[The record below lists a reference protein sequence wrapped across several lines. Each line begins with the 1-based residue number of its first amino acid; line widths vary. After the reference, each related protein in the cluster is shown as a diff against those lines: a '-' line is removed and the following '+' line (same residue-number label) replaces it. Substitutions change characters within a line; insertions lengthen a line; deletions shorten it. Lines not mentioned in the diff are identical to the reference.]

1 MPLTDAKLCK
11 ALFSYKHRPLNIEW
25 TIRRRAEEAERQV
38 RPAIIWRAC
47 LSLKQRAKF
56 NGLSTDGQPKYD
68 DHDDASPHAGF
79 SPRRVFATTQ
89 WSVVLTA
96 GRAEFQQA
104 QDALETLCRTYWY
117 PLYAYV
123 RRRGYSPADAE
134 DLTQEFF
141 AWLLE
146 RKWLERA
153 DPQRGR
159 FRSFLLTSI
168 SNFLS
173 NEWDKAR
180 AQKRGGGKVI
190 PLERDEAENR
200 YTWHPLSYSV
210 PEASFTPEQSFEWR
224 WALTLLDQVMG
235 RLTAEFEQDNKKEM
249 FEALKPCL
257 LGESSVQPYAAIAS
271 MLGMTEASVKVTVH
285 RLRKRYRQLLR
296 DEISST
302 VAAPE
307 EVDEELRYLFAVL
320 TRR

>member
-1 MPLTDAKLCK
+1 MGIGGSKP
-11 ALFSYKHRPLNIEW
+11 W
-25 TIRRRAEEAERQV
+25 
-38 RPAIIWRAC
+38 AC
-47 LSLKQRAKF
+47 LSLEQRANF
-56 NGLSTDGQPKYD
+56 YILSGDTQPESEE
-68 DHDDASPHAGF
+68 HASSEGGY
-79 SPRRVFATTQ
+79 SPRRIFATTQ

-104 QDALETLCRTYWY
+104 QDALETLCKTYWY

-146 RKWLERA
+146 RKWLGKA

-180 AQKRGGGKVI
+180 TQKRGGGKI
-190 PLERDEAENR
+190 ISLERDEAENR
-200 YTWHPLSYSV
+200 YTWQPLSYRI
-210 PEASFTPEQSFEWR
+210 PESSFTPEQSFEWR

-235 RLTAEFEQDNKKEM
+235 RLSAEFEQENKKEL
-249 FEALKPCL
+249 FEAMKPCL
-257 LGESSVQPYAAIAS
+257 LGESSALPYATLAS
-271 MLGMTEASVKVTVH
+271 NLGMTEGAVKVTVH
-285 RLRKRYRQLLR
+285 RLRRRYRQLLR
-296 DEISST
+296 DEIAST

-307 EVDEELRYLFAVL
+307 EIEEELRYLFAVL